1 MNTSPAFTRT
11 TNLKNRRFTT
21 AKGNLCT
28 VWETRGL
35 ETRNGFTGCTRT
47 VRTFVEC
54 NGATRELDAG
64 CSFQAEAAA
73 KSQGW

>member
-1 MNTSPAFTRT
+1 MKTRT

-21 AKGNLCT
+21 ANGNLCT

-35 ETRNGFTGCTRT
+35 GTRNGFTGCTRT

-54 NGATRELDAG
+54 NGETADLEAG
-64 CSFQAEAAA
+64 CSFQAERVAREL
-73 KSQGW
+73 GW